1 MSSVINNKNDN
12 DQALVQPKAGEKVQS
27 QDVTSLSVMIL
38 TASQMVESL
47 GSHIGDPSNPETN
60 NFFTSDDLMTEM
72 MLQDEKKRLQKG
84 EKMEEA
90 LIRAIG
96 SDLVD
101 PKKDKTDGK
110 TPNAKQA
117 LGSKGSS
124 GSKGVSGSASGAS
137 SSGKY
142 TGNNAIF
149 QAAGLVDQLHQNSQE
164 SMIQQMQDQL
174 KIMETEL
181 ETLEKLEDFIVEFEK
196 DLKAWQADPTNETK
210 FDTLINLLKD
220 HFKGNP
226 DILKLLDSLN
236 LSEAEKEQH
245 DWDDKSD
252 LTKGWDDFWG
262 IDQDER
268 YAMRNFED
276 FANNVFSI
284 CERTAF
290 GNQPELYA
298 AFMTEGQK
306 AFEAR
311 IQKIVTQMSMLLMIL
326 SILEGGSAG
335 MEAVFKAQAL
345 LLSLMNT
352 AIQNNADKIS
362 QQTEMAKINE
372 QIQQHNYEK
381 AQDTLKKIEKSEH
394 HHHGLFGWLEDFF
407 ESIGDLFKELFTD
420 IVHGNFSDIGKKLAG
435 VLESMLGVRGLIV
448 MIEDLCK
455 GKSFAEA
462 LEDGL
467 TQQLMGVWGPLLQGT
482 PFEADMKNAVK
493 LVVDAV
499 VALVAITLYGLSG
512 GQDQSLLDAAK
523 SHGEAILENPALQA
537 VADIAMVV
545 IIIASVV
552 SQQYWLAA
560 IMVVLLVMNDVTD
573 SNGNSLMTDFTT
585 KVIEPIFK
593 AMGAS
598 DEVAKI
604 LADVTV
610 IVITLV
616 ATMGVGGFSAAAE
629 EGAEEVVSEVASEAQ
644 SMGERIVEALKNF
657 GQKALDFIK
666 TALQKLYEAI
676 KQVPDDLQNAYEG
689 AVQKLQDAYAYF
701 ADDTTTAMDK
711 ARGVLNGIKDAV
723 KSIPEAVGSRGGL
736 ALMETGMVMGST
748 NFASDFAKAVAKD
761 DKKLQEILTILLE
774 VVEVLMSVVGGAG
787 MAAGDGISAIDQ
799 SLGNTLK
806 KLAPDLATYMEENSA
821 SMLNVARQLQVGG
834 QVAGGLSN
842 TAMAGDNI
850 LVGVFQAELKKIEGQ
865 IAVMNTAQAIN
876 DTQMK
881 SNEAELK
888 KLTKEQIQ
896 FVNEMNAPSLASMG
910 DARALEQLA

>member
-47 GSHIGDPSNPETN
+47 GSHIGDPSNQETN

-117 LGSKGSS
+117 LGSKG
-124 GSKGVSGSASGAS
+124 ASGAS

-174 KIMETEL
+174 KIMQTEL
-181 ETLEKLEDFIVEFEK
+181 ETLEKLEDFIVELEK

-220 HFKGNP
+220 HFKGSP
-226 DILKLLDSLN
+226 DILQLLDSLN
-236 LSEAEKEQH
+236 LSEAEKEQQ
-245 DWDDKSD
+245 DWDSKSGF
-252 LTKGWDDFWG
+252 TKGWDDFWG
-262 IDQDER
+262 VDQDER

-276 FANNVFSI
+276 FANNIFSI

-298 AFMTEGQK
+298 SFMTEGQK

-352 AIQNNADKIS
+352 AVQNNADKSS

-381 AQDTLKKIEKSEH
+381 AQDQLKKIEKSEH
-394 HHHGLFGWLEDFF
+394 HHHGLFGWLEDAFDAIKNFF
-407 ESIGDLFKELFTD
+407 VDLFSGKMSFTD
-420 IVHGNFSDIGKKLAG
+420 IFKKLG
-435 VLESMLGVRGLIV
+435 DMLESMLGIRGLIV

-455 GKSFAEA
+455 GKSFLDS
-462 LEDGL
+462 LEDAL
-467 TQQLMGVWGPLLQGT
+467 TQQLLGVMGPIFQGSE
-482 PFEADMKNAVK
+482 FENDIKNAVK

-499 VALVAITLYGLSG
+499 VALTAITLYAMG
-512 GQDQSLLDAAK
+512 GCEDKSLLDAAK

-573 SNGNSLMTDFTT
+573 SKGNSLMTDFTT

-616 ATMGVGGFSAAAE
+616 ATMGVGGFSAVAE

-666 TALQKLYEAI
+666 AALQKLYQAI

-736 ALMETGMVMGST
+736 ALMETGMMMGAT

-799 SLGNTLK
+799 SIGNTLK

-821 SMLNVARQLQVGG
+821 SMLNAARQLQVGG

-842 TAMAGDNI
+842 IGMAGDNI